1 MKMVGVFVGDK
12 GKVEVCYI
20 FSQELSAKVRPC
32 IDDKT
37 VFIGV
42 DENRGSKPFIFGLGD
57 WQI

>member
-20 FSQELSAKVRPC
+20 FSQELSAKVRPVSMTKLC
-32 IDDKT
+32 LLELMRTEDRSLL
-37 VFIGV
+37 F
-42 DENRGSKPFIFGLGD
+42 FGLGD